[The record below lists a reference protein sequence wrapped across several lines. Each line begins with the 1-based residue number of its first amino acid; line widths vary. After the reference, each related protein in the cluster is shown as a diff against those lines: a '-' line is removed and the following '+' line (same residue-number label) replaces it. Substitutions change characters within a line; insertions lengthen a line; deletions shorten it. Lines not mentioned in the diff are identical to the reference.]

1 MQINPIVGRY
11 TNPFQSHGCY
21 RTNVQPIGTTC
32 AGDQCESCSSEDAQ
46 GPCPGSS
53 LNNEAA
59 IGFGRCHFVCS
70 KGGQGKF
77 YMFLWFICICIYIYI
92 YSRYSR
98 NRFEWLKGST
108 LLFHSYQSNIN
119 HCRKIKAGGASSTR
133 NIQPFGWWKSPG
145 TSFKCMLG
153 HWDHWD
159 TNKKVMY
166 VNPSFLWNFGYN
178 KGLVTKFM
186 LVFENKQPWILDGFP
201 FLHLGVRWLP
211 MQMMSLG
218 SGKMVPGEMGKDRP
232 WEFSK
237 KPRRYTWSLR
247 LNLKMRH
254 WKRIFL
260 LQVIIFSFQ
269 INFWRCKATLDL
281 KN

>member
-1 MQINPIVGRY
+1 MRRRSMWIMLFWRCTRPLSWQLPKQRSSNRFWSMSFCLFKRRTRQILHV
-11 TNPFQSHGCY
+11 
-21 RTNVQPIGTTC
+21 
-32 AGDQCESCSSEDAQ
+32 
-46 GPCPGSS
+46 S
-53 LNNEAA
+53 L
-59 IGFGRCHFVCS
+59 IHL
-70 KGGQGKF
+70 
-77 YMFLWFICICIYIYI
+77 YMYIYI

-159 TNKKVMY
+159 SNKKVMY
-166 VNPSFLWNFGYN
+166 VNSSFLWNFGYN

>member
-1 MQINPIVGRY
+1 MQIHPIVGRY
-11 TNPFQSHGCY
+11 ANPFQSHGCY
-21 RTNVQPIGTTC
+21 RTNVQPIGATC
-32 AGDQCESCSSEDAQ
+32 AGDQRESCPSEDAQ
-46 GPCPGSS
+46 GPFPGSS

-70 KGGQGKF
+70 KGEQGKF
-77 YMFLWFICICIYIYI
+77 CMFVWFMYISLIHLYIYTHI
-92 YSRYSR
+92 RDILETGL
-98 NRFEWLKGST
+98 NGWKVPLLCLIHTST
-108 LLFHSYQSNIN
+108 ISIN
-119 HCRKIKAGGASSTR
+119 VARKRLEAHLPRATF
-133 NIQPFGWWKSPG
+133 NLFGWWKSPG

-153 HWDHWD
+153 HWDQWD

-166 VNPSFLWNFGYN
+166 VNPSFLCNVGYN

-211 MQMMSLG
+211 MQMMPLG

-237 KPRRYTWSLR
+237 KPRRYTYE
-247 LNLKMRH
+247 
-254 WKRIFL
+254 
-260 LQVIIFSFQ
+260 V
-269 INFWRCKATLDL
+269 
-281 KN
+281 